1 MSGLI
6 LGLSGLAVTA
16 TTTAISFSQAAAEK
30 RKEQVA
36 NRKAAEM
43 MMEARK
49 RLDINVMDELSIN
62 KEAYEL
68 QSDAMLTQGAT
79 ALQAAQ
85 EGSARSAAAAA
96 GRVQMAQNAAQAEI
110 RSSMSTEVKEL
121 EKLSADEEARL
132 LDVGMQL
139 DLGEVEGA
147 QLVAANSAARSAAAE
162 QQGFQGV
169 VSTTQQA
176 MGLIP
181 LYTQD
186 VGAQKEAMATARSS
200 TQVATEADVSAG
212 KASAVGDAFSTNPYE
227 GRIVPTKDAN
237 IFNKNQ
243 QKYFGHD
250 IGDIAIQNMTN
261 KEFRQFRRAVGK
273 EELNNMNL
281 NKQYT
286 DAYTNPLGL
295 SGSKDEVDGRK
306 LTKEMRS
313 MTQEQWDELQ
323 KYLKGI

>member
-30 RKEQVA
+30 RKSQVA

-85 EGSARSAAAAA
+85 EGSARGAAAAA

-147 QLVAANSAARSAAAE
+147 QLASVNSAERSAAAE
-162 QQGFQGV
+162 QQGLQGLA
-169 VSTTQQA
+169 STTEQA

-181 LYTQD
+181 LYTQNI
-186 VGAQKEAMATARSS
+186 GAQKQAMATAQGS

-212 KASAVGDAFSTNPYE
+212 KAGKVGDVFSTNPYE
-227 GRIVPTKDAN
+227 GRIVRTKDAN

-243 QKYFGHD
+243 QKYFGQD
-250 IGDIAIQNMTN
+250 IGDIDIQNMTN
-261 KEFRQFRRAVGK
+261 KQFRQFKRAVGK
-273 EELNNMNL
+273 EMFYNMNL

-295 SGSKDEVDGRK
+295 SGSKDEAQSEEMTREEWM
-306 LTKEMRS
+306 KEFGH
-313 MTQEQWDELQ
+313 LFGFPQ
-323 KYLKGI
+323 KS